1 MALAFSAAYAQAEG
15 GGAVCAAG
23 HDSFTESGRRLVT
36 AASGVVDFPLLT
48 QYVYGS
54 KSDKCHLEGLF
65 TGDVN
70 KIRFAFVPYES
81 EGAVSPWDYLTG
93 DGWET
98 RTYTLTPDKPEI
110 DIPFTG
116 AVRYALFALCFD
128 AAGNQLYGRILKSY
142 IFSNYRGKDT
152 WHSIGTGTLTEK
164 ISYIMSSNN
173 AVDENGAV
181 KATPWRYSVEVEVSD
196 SNPALFRVKNPFGP
210 SHPNFKNLPYI
221 DNSYIMEHFPS
232 LQGDDY
238 YLVFDCSDP
247 SRVRMDYSLCGLD
260 YGFTPVMSFS
270 GPRNLQGWDKWSD
283 KDVDREYPWEWGKY
297 RDNVIVFYSG
307 SIFFNHTVVDYANP
321 SVRDLTLLLPG
332 YVNYEFSMQKVTQD
346 DVEYVKFYDVLE
358 NVASFDCALVPE
370 RDRINARFFEED
382 LYKRLVD
389 KDPSLDIHSYRASE
403 GLMVPTKD
411 FKTESPGNYFVIA
424 LSRDA
429 AGNPHRGHYLGNL
442 VRYVPFGTSRWN
454 YVGKAHFH
462 ENVVA
467 SHEFIGLDEYETDVD
482 VYECPGLPGYYAL
495 DHPYKALAAKAGNVS
510 ASNNMVLYINAT
522 DPDAVYFNRINM
534 DSFLGSHEIN
544 TGLEVSS
551 TKEVV
556 KFYSNYN
563 WHARQFWNDRVSI
576 PLSGCEYYA
585 GKLRNGIITF
595 DAASLSNRIEDER
608 PATVNG
614 LFMTIALP
622 SSGVEGVVAEGET
635 DAAPVY
641 FNLQGVR
648 VDNPSA
654 GVYIRVCGNK
664 STKVVV
670 K

>member
-1 MALAFSAAYAQAEG
+1 MTLAFSAVCAQAEG
-15 GGAVCAAG
+15 GGAVCVAG
-23 HDSFTESGRRLVT
+23 HDSFTKSERRLVT
-36 AASGVVDFPLLT
+36 DISECVEFPLSS

-54 KSDKCHLEGLF
+54 KADKCHLEGLF
-65 TGDVN
+65 HGDVN

-81 EGAVSPWDYLTG
+81 EGAVSPRNYLTG
-93 DGWET
+93 AGWEK

-116 AVRYALFALCFD
+116 AVRYAMFALCFD
-128 AAGNQLYGRILKSY
+128 SAGNEVYDNVLKSY
-142 IFSNYRGKDT
+142 VFSNYPGKEK

-173 AVDENGAV
+173 TVDGNGAV
-181 KATPWRYSVEVEVSD
+181 KATPWRYPVEVEVSD
-196 SNPALFRVKNPFGP
+196 SNPARFRVKNPFGP

-221 DNSYIMEHFPS
+221 DNAYIMEHFPS

-238 YLVFDCSDP
+238 YLVFDCTDP
-247 SRVRMDYSLCGLD
+247 SRVRLDYSLCGLD
-260 YGFTPVMSFS
+260 YNYWPVMAFS

-297 RDNVIVFYSG
+297 RDRVITFGSG
-307 SIFFNHTVVDYANP
+307 SIFFNHTVADYANP
-321 SVRDLTLLLPG
+321 STRDLTLLLPG

-346 DVEYVKFYDVLE
+346 ETEYVKFYDVLE
-358 NVASFDCALVPE
+358 NVSSFDCALISE
-370 RDRINARFFEED
+370 RERINYRFFEEN
-382 LYKRLVD
+382 LYKRLAD
-389 KDPSLDIHSYRASE
+389 KDPALDIHSYPASE
-403 GLMVPTKD
+403 ELMVPTKN
-411 FKTESPGNYFVIA
+411 FRTESPGNYYLIA

-429 AGNPHRGHYLGNL
+429 AGNPHRGHYLSSL
-442 VRYVPFGTSRWN
+442 VRYVPFSTSVWN

-467 SHEFIGLDEYETDVD
+467 SQERIGLDEYETDVD

-495 DHPYKALAAKAGNVS
+495 DHPYKALAPKSANVS
-510 ASNNMVLYINAT
+510 ASNNMALYLNAT
-522 DPDAVYFNRINM
+522 DPDAVHFEYKNM
-534 DSFLGSHEIN
+534 SSFLSGHEII
-544 TGLEVSS
+544 TGLYDDSS
-551 TKEVV
+551 KEPVV
-556 KFYSNYN
+556 FYSNYN
-563 WHARQFWNDRVSI
+563 WHARRFWNDRVSL

-585 GKLRNGIITF
+585 GKLSNGIISF
-595 DAASLSNRIEDER
+595 DGISLSNRIDGDVPVTESS
-608 PATVNG
+608 

-622 SSGVEGVVAEGET
+622 SSGVESVLAEGGT
-635 DAAPVY
+635 DATPVY